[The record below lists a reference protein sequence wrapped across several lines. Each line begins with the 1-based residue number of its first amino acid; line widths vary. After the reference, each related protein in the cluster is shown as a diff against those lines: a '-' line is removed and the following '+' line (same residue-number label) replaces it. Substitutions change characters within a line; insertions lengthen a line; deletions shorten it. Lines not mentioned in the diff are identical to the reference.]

1 MTRAGLA
8 DGLYVITDHG
18 AATVPGLVRRVEQA
32 LRGGARLVQY
42 RDKQAGRPE
51 RHARAQALLELCRQQ
66 GVALIINDD
75 VGLAAHIGAH
85 GVHLG
90 GDDMPIAAARTRL
103 GPGALIGA
111 SCYNRL
117 ERARAAVA
125 EGADYVAFGRFFA
138 SHSKPGAMPA
148 SPDLLTQ
155 ARRELPV
162 PVVAIGGI
170 TPANGAG
177 LVAAGANLL
186 AVIHGVFGQP
196 DIQAAARAYAGLFDR
211 VSRPAP
217 GMRSEG

>member
-1 MTRAGLA
+1 MVRAELA
-8 DGLYVITDHG
+8 DGLYAITDG
-18 AATVPGLVRRVEQA
+18 RARTQADLVRRVEQA
-32 LRGGARLVQY
+32 IRGGARLVQY
-42 RDKQAGRPE
+42 RDKQASTDE
-51 RHARAQALLELCRQQ
+51 RLARAAALLGLCRQH

-75 VGLAAHIGAH
+75 IELAAAIGAH

-90 GDDMPIAAARTRL
+90 AGDTAVATARQRL
-103 GPGALIGA
+103 GSRAIIGA

-117 ERARAAVA
+117 ERAHAAVT

-138 SHSKPGAMPA
+138 SHSKPEAVPA

-162 PVVAIGGI
+162 PVAAIGGI
-170 TPANGAG
+170 TPANGAA

-196 DIQAAARAYAGLFDR
+196 DIEAAAQAYARLFDR
-211 VSRPAP
+211 VRC
-217 GMRSEG
+217 ET